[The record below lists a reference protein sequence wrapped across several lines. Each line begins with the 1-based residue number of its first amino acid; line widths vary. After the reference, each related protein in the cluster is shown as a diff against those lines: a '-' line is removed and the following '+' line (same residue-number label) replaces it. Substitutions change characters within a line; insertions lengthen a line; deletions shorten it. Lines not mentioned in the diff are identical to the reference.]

1 MRRASIIALLLV
13 AAVPLL
19 AAVAELP
26 EIGATDTPA
35 YTHVVPRY
43 LEKGAEEAGG
53 PNIVTDV
60 ILNYRAFDTYGEVTV
75 IFTALAAVMAV
86 LAARTVDEDEG
97 SGEPTMPVSPVLAF
111 VVRLTAP
118 FIVLFSISLVMHGHL
133 TPGGGFQGG
142 AVLGSVV
149 IVVSLVLGRR
159 QAARLLPRAVR
170 TWLHAAAVLA
180 FFVVGVSG
188 LLWLG
193 SYLELPR
200 AEDYELVRELA
211 MLVLEAGIA
220 VGGGSIVA
228 SLFWRMEGRT

>member
-1 MRRASIIALLLV
+1 LRRAAIIALLLV

-43 LEKGAEEAGG
+43 LEEGAEEAGG

-60 ILNYRAFDTYGEVTV
+60 ILNYRGFDTNGEVTV
-75 IFTALAAVMAV
+75 IFTALAGVMAV
-86 LAARTVDEDEG
+86 LAARTVEEDEG
-97 SGEPTMPVSPVLAF
+97 SAEPTMSVSPVLAF
-111 VVRLTAP
+111 VVRLIAP
-118 FIVLFSISLVMHGHL
+118 FIVLFSIFLVMHGHL

-142 AVLGSVV
+142 AILGSLV

-159 QAARLLPRAVR
+159 QAARLLPPGIR

-180 FFVVGVSG
+180 FFVVGLSG
-188 LLWLG
+188 LVWLG
-193 SYLELPR
+193 SYLEFPR

-220 VGGGSIVA
+220 VGGGAIVA
-228 SLFWRMEGRT
+228 SLFWRMEGRA